1 VLIVKTMAGKLF
13 GRAVTP
19 APGVSPDCFTR
30 APDRAAHGRQV
41 AHFGASAHYDLPGIG
56 ERVRMPGASGS
67 MPSPRGGL
75 ALSVIPPGRD
85 AWRSGGQ
92 WASHAGERA

>member
-1 VLIVKTMAGKLF
+1 
-13 GRAVTP
+13 
-19 APGVSPDCFTR
+19 
-30 APDRAAHGRQV
+30 
-41 AHFGASAHYDLPGIG
+41 LPGIG